1 MQAAYPLSPS
11 YGYPAWSN
19 QLPIVKS
26 CRGIFRWEICFNLTI
41 LRMLSYSLDL
51 HYFAQSR
58 SEQASK
64 SAKGMQHMDNF
75 TLKGAWAGS
84 DQRGLSSNTPVQQ
97 QQALHALAQD
107 SNCLVYLAYVF
118 YPPLYLAGPIITFQD
133 FLRQLRHPPTLT
145 FRQARDGAA

>member
-1 MQAAYPLSPS
+1 
-11 YGYPAWSN
+11 
-19 QLPIVKS
+19 
-26 CRGIFRWEICFNLTI
+26 
-41 LRMLSYSLDL
+41 MLSYSLDL

-64 SAKGMQHMDNF
+64 SAKGMQHMESL
-75 TLKGAWAGS
+75 TWKGAWAGT

-107 SNCLVYLAYVF
+107 SNLLVYLAYVF
-118 YPPLYLAGPIITFQD
+118 YPPLYLAGPIITFED

-145 FRQARDGAA
+145 FRQASDGAA